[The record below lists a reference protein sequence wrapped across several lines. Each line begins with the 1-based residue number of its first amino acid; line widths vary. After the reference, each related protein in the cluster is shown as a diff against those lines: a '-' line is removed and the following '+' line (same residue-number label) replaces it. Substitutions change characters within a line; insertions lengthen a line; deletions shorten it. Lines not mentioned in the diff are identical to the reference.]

1 MADRH
6 QNINISYNVRSDDLG
21 KVEQQARRAEE
32 ATRKLEQSAVSV
44 GQKGSSSNRAYIRS
58 IESIKVEMQR
68 TRQLIDLTNRA
79 DTKLLNQRIA
89 KYRQLKKELQ
99 DFNRQVE
106 GSGRAAKRASTGFF
120 NLGNIIGTVFSIH
133 VLRRVGQLALDMA
146 ELQGKAEGVGRAF
159 RRAIPDADLLLRRLR
174 ESTHGTVSDLTLMQ
188 RTLRAANLGIPV
200 RDFGTLL
207 EFATLRAQQTGES
220 IDYLVD
226 SIVTGL
232 GRKSTRVI
240 DNLGISVVR
249 VKEALGGVSLEA
261 ASVGEVTA
269 AVVRIANEL

>member
-1 MADRH
+1 QNSLQTWHLADRH

-32 ATRKLEQSAVSV
+32 ATKKLEQSAVSV

-106 GSGRAAKRASTGFF
+106 GSGLAAKLATSRMLFLLS
-120 NLGNIIGTVFSIH
+120 
-133 VLRRVGQLALDMA
+133 RRNKD
-146 ELQGKAEGVGRAF
+146 EY
-159 RRAIPDADLLLRRLR
+159 
-174 ESTHGTVSDLTLMQ
+174 
-188 RTLRAANLGIPV
+188 TLRFDPY
-200 RDFGTLL
+200 TLL
-207 EFATLRAQQTGES
+207 
-220 IDYLVD
+220 
-226 SIVTGL
+226 
-232 GRKSTRVI
+232 
-240 DNLGISVVR
+240 
-249 VKEALGGVSLEA
+249 
-261 ASVGEVTA
+261 
-269 AVVRIANEL
+269 